1 MTFANART
9 ALAPFVDN
17 GVNSTEHTRIDTKL
31 DEAQRRLIDQY
42 NFFVR
47 REQLEKPALVWT
59 AGGTTTTTTG
69 GGTPP
74 PANLILDNF
83 DATKIMV
90 LALWREENNELEM
103 ASALEKKAL
112 DMIERDLIQEI
123 ETERRNDFQD
133 LETNNAFNTLGHLT
147 GRIGLET
154 VTRYRLSKTRI
165 QSYIRS
171 AYRTA
176 VDHYNFIVRRE
187 ALELE
192 RINNPALP
200 GDSSV
205 LAISPEIIRE
215 IVLNQM
221 AQDQA

>member
-1 MTFANART
+1 MTFQDART

-17 GVNSTEHTRIDTKL
+17 GVNSTETARIEAKL
-31 DEAQRRLIDQY
+31 NEAQRRLIDQY
-42 NFFVR
+42 NFLVR
-47 REQLEKPALVWT
+47 REQLEKTALVWR
-59 AGGTTTTTTG
+59 AGGTVTT
-69 GGTPP
+69 

-103 ASALEKKAL
+103 AAALEKKAL
-112 DMIERDLIQEI
+112 DMIERDLVQEI
-123 ETERRNDFQD
+123 ETSRREEFQL
-133 LETNNAFNTLGHLT
+133 LENNSLNTLGHLT

-154 VTRYRLSKTRI
+154 IARFRLSKTRI
-165 QSYIRS
+165 QSYIRA
-171 AYRTA
+171 AYRIA

-192 RINNPALP
+192 RINNSALP
-200 GDSSV
+200 NDDSV

-215 IVLNQM
+215 IVLSQM

>member
-1 MTFANART
+1 MTFADART

-17 GVNSTEHTRIDTKL
+17 GVNSTETDRIEAKL
-31 DEAQRRLIDQY
+31 NEAQRRLIDQY

-47 REQLEKPALVWT
+47 REQLEKTALVWR
-59 AGGTTTTTTG
+59 AGGTLPVIVGTQT
-69 GGTPP
+69 TPP
-74 PANLILDNF
+74 ALILDNF

-103 ASALEKKAL
+103 AAALEKKAL
-112 DMIERDLIQEI
+112 DMIERDLVQEV
-123 ETERRNDFQD
+123 ETERREAFQT
-133 LETNNAFNTLGHLT
+133 LETSNAFNTLGHLT

-171 AYRTA
+171 AYRIA

-192 RINNPALP
+192 RINNSALP
-200 GDSSV
+200 DDSSV

-215 IVLNQM
+215 IVLSQM